1 MQVITKQ
8 IKVFEANELSKNSLE
23 KAKQNYCDNDCVIY
37 QNQCD
42 FVDYC

>member
-23 KAKQNYCDNDCVIY
+23 NGNIY
-37 QNQCD
+37 RE
-42 FVDYC
+42 